1 MDSFQAKYLVMI
13 CNTVAT
19 NVVTMLATCC
29 RCGLL
34 VQHQSLAAPRF
45 VQRNEASEK
54 AQQALSLPESFAP
67 GQLVVAVILTA
78 QQVGP
83 QRVRLD
89 ASLRP
94 SLVNAGLTAEQ
105 LRSNMWLSTAVVG
118 EEEHVLRL
126 DFGVENLTG
135 IIKKTEYGEEPV
147 PKVGSIVMVSVQKV
161 NSQAGTVKCSLASSE
176 PIGNDPLDHSSLKA
190 GMLVSARVRSVV
202 EAKPRQTPGLQVRFC
217 GLTAVIHKH
226 HDGETGETEEVEWTK
241 NQKLIARILAV
252 LPETTPVIQLTLLPH
267 LVEWAPQDLSQKAQ
281 IGELLVG
288 NILDFQPKYGCR
300 VHKLQAADAD
310 SDGDVLGFCSM
321 SRLADTDKD
330 IVATSVKPGFQ
341 SQYRVLSYNFLDNL
355 LILTRKPA
363 DLEDGV
369 LVSVSEL
376 SPGQLVTGIVTNVAD
391 HGRPGCAI
399 LFFPC
404 FHPVLAGFPI
414 CKGKASHDLSLA
426 QNHTYHYVCT
436 YGKDQQFVF
445 SACTKLFLSFLSLGN
460 YPHVLS
466 HFCFS

>member
-1 MDSFQAKYLVMI
+1 MQA
-13 CNTVAT
+13 
-19 NVVTMLATCC
+19 
-29 RCGLL
+29 
-34 VQHQSLAAPRF
+34 QH
-45 VQRNEASEK
+45 
-54 AQQALSLPESFAP
+54 AQHTQLSLPESFAP

-105 LRSNMWLSTAVVG
+105 LRPNMWLSTAVV

-126 DFGVENLTG
+126 NFGVENVTG

-176 PIGNDPLDHSSLKA
+176 PIGNDPLDHSSLKP

-217 GLTAVIHKH
+217 GLSAVIHKH
-226 HDGETGETEEVEWTK
+226 HDGETEEVEWTK
-241 NQKLIARILAV
+241 NQKLVARILAL
-252 LPETTPVIQLTLLPH
+252 LPQTTPVIQLTLLPH

-288 NILDFQPKYGCR
+288 NIMDFQPKYGCR
-300 VHKLQAADAD
+300 VQKLQGVAAEAADTD
-310 SDGDVLGFCSM
+310 GEGDVLGFCSM

-341 SQYRVLSYNFLDNL
+341 SQYRVLSYNFLDKM

-391 HGRPGCAI
+391 HGRPGFAMGF
-399 LFFPC
+399 LR
-404 FHPVLAGFPI
+404 FHPRAKMQIRLW
-414 CKGKASHDLSLA
+414 
-426 QNHTYHYVCT
+426 
-436 YGKDQQFVF
+436 
-445 SACTKLFLSFLSLGN
+445 
-460 YPHVLS
+460 
-466 HFCFS
+466 